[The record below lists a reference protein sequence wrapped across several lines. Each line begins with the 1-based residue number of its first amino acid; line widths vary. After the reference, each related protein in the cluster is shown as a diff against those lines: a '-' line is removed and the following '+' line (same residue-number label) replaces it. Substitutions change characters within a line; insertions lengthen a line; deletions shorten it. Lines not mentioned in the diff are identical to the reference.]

1 MKFTKIDHINI
12 VVNDLAGT
20 KQFFSTLGFVVIK
33 EGELEGD
40 WIDKIVKLPHVKA
53 KYVALALPNTQ
64 TNLELIQYYSPVGEK
79 DPKMSSP
86 NQIGFR
92 HMALEVK
99 DIENVVATLKENGV
113 TFFSDIQVYNV
124 TKKLCYL
131 LGPEGIIIELAE
143 YS

>member
-12 VVNDLAGT
+12 VVNDLAGA
-20 KQFFSTLGFVVIK
+20 KQFFSTLGFVVIN

>member
-12 VVNDLAGT
+12 VVNDLADA